1 MRVTSD
7 PGEGGGGGG
16 YSVVNFGWHL
26 LGKYIVIRDFSGVFN
41 KSGKI

>member
-7 PGEGGGGGG
+7 PGEGGG